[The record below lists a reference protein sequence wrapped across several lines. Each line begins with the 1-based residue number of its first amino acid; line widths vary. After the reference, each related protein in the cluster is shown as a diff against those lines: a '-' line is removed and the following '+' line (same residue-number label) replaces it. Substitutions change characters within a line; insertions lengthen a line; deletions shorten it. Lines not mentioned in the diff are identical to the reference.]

1 MYLVSEID
9 VVEGEIFE
17 YNIFFVALHG
27 VGLDLIITSFNETD
41 IRKDADY
48 TNNQQEDQNKYTDGI
63 GNAQKF

>member
-17 YNIFFVALHG
+17 YNIFFVAFHG

-48 TNNQQEDQNKYTDGI
+48 TNNQQED
-63 GNAQKF
+63 